1 MATVTTEVTRYN
13 STIISVMASLET
25 TATVGQCG
33 ECALLVAGG
42 VYTTT
47 AGWVVPPWGCGV
59 FSVVIVFAVGSV
71 IGDVVFAAVV
81 TAVVAVATVV
91 VAAAVVAIVAFVVVV
106 SAIDP
111 IIDDVIVAAVV
122 VVPAVV
128 VAAVAVNVA
137 AIVVVAAV
145 VVIVVVISPGFRG
158 SGSRGGGW
166 KGVICPVFPVII
178 ICRVTTVVR
187 SGQLV

>member
-13 STIISVMASLET
+13 SSIISVMASLKT

-59 FSVVIVFAVGSV
+59 SSVVIVFAVGSV

-111 IIDDVIVAAVV
+111 IIDDVVAAIV